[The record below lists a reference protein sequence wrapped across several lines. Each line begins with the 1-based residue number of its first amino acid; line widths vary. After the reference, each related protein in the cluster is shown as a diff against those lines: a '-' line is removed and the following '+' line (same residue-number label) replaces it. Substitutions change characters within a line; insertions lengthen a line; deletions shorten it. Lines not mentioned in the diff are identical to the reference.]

1 MDVTSSGGAMSAPHF
16 VVHDKTDTVGVV
28 VVETVTPKT
37 EMTGWVME
45 TDETIKITSLDAIP
59 IGHKVALH
67 DIGKGDTIMK
77 YGHSIG
83 KAVASIG
90 KGHHV
95 HVHNLKTTKW

>member
-1 MDVTSSGGAMSAPHF
+1 MSAPHF

-28 VVETVTPKT
+28 VVETVEPAT

-45 TDETIKITSLDAIP
+45 TDETITITALDAIP

-67 DIGKGDTIMK
+67 DIGNGDTIMK

-83 KAVASIG
+83 KAVAAIG
-90 KGHHV
+90 TGHHV
-95 HVHNLKTTKW
+95 HVHNLKTTRW

>member
-1 MDVTSSGGAMSAPHF
+1 MSAPHF
-16 VVHDKTDTVGVV
+16 VVHDKTDSVGVV
-28 VVETVTPKT
+28 VVETVKPKT

-45 TDETIKITSLDAIP
+45 TDETILITALDAIP
-59 IGHKVALH
+59 IGHKVALQ
-67 DIGKGDTIMK
+67 DIRNGDTVMK

-83 KAVASIG
+83 KAVADIG

>member
-1 MDVTSSGGAMSAPHF
+1 MSAPHF
-16 VVHDKTDTVGVV
+16 VVHDKTDSVGVV
-28 VVETVTPKT
+28 VVETVKPKT

-45 TDETIKITSLDAIP
+45 TDETIKILALDAIP
-59 IGHKVALH
+59 IGHKVALNN
-67 DIGKGDTIMK
+67 IGKGDTILK

-83 KAVASIG
+83 KAVAEIG

>member
-1 MDVTSSGGAMSAPHF
+1 MSAPHF
-16 VVHDKTDTVGVV
+16 VVHDKTDSVGVV
-28 VVETVTPKT
+28 VVETVKPQT

-45 TDETIKITSLDAIP
+45 TDETIKILALDAIP
-59 IGHKVALH
+59 IGHKVALS
-67 DIGKGDTIMK
+67 DIRKGDTILK

-83 KAVASIG
+83 KAVADIG